1 MKSFIKNIL
10 PLSILFLIGCEFMPD
25 KDNHKPTIE
34 LDLEALAK
42 ELTVDLGLNPDQES
56 LVYSSLKRG
65 RRFHPHPASLWELAV
80 DLSTSLTEA
89 QIEHL
94 LTIPED
100 KDFHDISY
108 GLKAEDHE
116 HSKKKDDCFND
127 IIRTLLNED
136 QLEFF
141 NNYLSYRTEQA
152 EILKESFDNGD
163 IEFADLI
170 LEIKA
175 LHELFKT
182 QLEILLTDD
191 QEEQLRSIME
201 ESRLHHHRKGDDSEK
216 LDLIKE
222 AMEDALNL
230 TDEQKTELETIR
242 TQFEIFMDEIK
253 TALINNEI
261 TDEVF
266 RVSVVELLNSIYES
280 RSTVFTEEQKLIID
294 IHRAIAIRAH
304 HHYFNKN
311 G

>member
-1 MKSFIKNIL
+1 MKSFTKYIL

-25 KDNHKPTIE
+25 KDHHKPTIE

-42 ELTVDLGLNPDQES
+42 ELTVDLGLNPEQES
-56 LVYSSLKRG
+56 LVYSSIKRG
-65 RRFHPHPASLWELAV
+65 RRFHPHPASLWGLAV

-116 HSKKKDDCFND
+116 HSKKKDDYFND

-136 QLEFF
+136 QLEIF

-191 QEEQLRSIME
+191 QKEQLRSVME
-201 ESRLHHHRKGDDSEK
+201 ESRPHHPHKGDDSEK

-230 TDEQKTELETIR
+230 TDEQKIDLETIR

-266 RVSVVELLNSIYES
+266 RVSVVELLNSIHES
-280 RSTVFTEEQKLIID
+280 RSTVFTEEQQLIID